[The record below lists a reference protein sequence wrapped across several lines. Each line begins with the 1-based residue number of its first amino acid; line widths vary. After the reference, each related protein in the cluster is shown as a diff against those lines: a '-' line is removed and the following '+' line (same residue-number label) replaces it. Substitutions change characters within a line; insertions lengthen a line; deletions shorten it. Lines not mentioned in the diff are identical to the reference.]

1 MTISIKWADAT
12 LKKYEREIVQL
23 AAQFPKVI
31 PQEINKVG
39 NRVRTQVV
47 RTLTK
52 QTGLPKKTIQKAVG
66 TEGAK
71 PGKLFFTM
79 KSKGGDIRLRF
90 FSPRETRKGVV
101 ARPWG
106 KHTLYP
112 GTFMRGGKFPKRVD
126 VAQLTPDVWRRLNKS
141 GTHITQQRSG
151 VRIPVEM
158 ISGATA
164 EAFDKMAGPLL
175 EARVMKVIA
184 KLLK

>member
-12 LKKYEREIVQL
+12 LEKYQKEIVQL

-39 NRVRTQVV
+39 DRVRTQVV

-52 QTGLPKKTIQKAVG
+52 QTGLPKKTIQKAVV
-66 TEGAK
+66 TYGAS
-71 PGKLFFTM
+71 PGKYLYTL
-79 KSKGGDIRLRF
+79 KSEGGDIRLRF
-90 FSPRETRKGVV
+90 FKPRETRKGVV
-101 ARPWG
+101 AKPWG
-106 KHTLYP
+106 RPTTYP
-112 GTFMRGGKFPKRVD
+112 GAFMKGGKFPKRVES
-126 VAQLTPDVWRRLNKS
+126 AYLTPDVWRRLNKS
-141 GTHITQQRSG
+141 GTRITQQKSG

-158 ISGATA
+158 ITGATA

-175 EARVMKVIA
+175 EQRITKVIG

>member
-1 MTISIKWADAT
+1 MTITVKWADAT

-31 PQEINKVG
+31 PQELNKVG
-39 NRVRTQVV
+39 NKVRTQVV

-52 QTGLPKKTIQKAVG
+52 QTGLPKKTIQKAVV
-66 TEGAK
+66 TYGAT

-79 KSKGGDIRLRF
+79 KSAGGDIRLRF
-90 FSPRETRKGVV
+90 FKPRETRKGVV

-106 KHTLYP
+106 KTTLYP
-112 GTFMRGGKFPKRVD
+112 GTFMKGGKFPSRVD
-126 VAQLTPDVWRRLNKS
+126 VAQLSPDVWRRLNKS
-141 GTHITQQRSG
+141 GSRITQQRSG

-158 ISGATA
+158 VQGATA
-164 EAFDKMAGPLL
+164 EAFDKMAAPLL
-175 EARVMKVIA
+175 EQRVMKVIA

>member
-1 MTISIKWADAT
+1 MTVNIRWANAT

-39 NRVRTQVV
+39 DRVRTQVV

-52 QTGLPKKTIQKAVG
+52 QTGLPKKTIQKAVV
-66 TEGAK
+66 TYGAT

-79 KSKGGDIRLRF
+79 KSEGGDIRLRF
-90 FSPRETRKGVV
+90 FKPRETRKGVV
-101 ARPWG
+101 AKPWG
-106 KHTLYP
+106 KHTLFA
-112 GTFMRGGKFPKRVD
+112 GTFMKGGKFPKRVES
-126 VAQLTPDVWRRLNKS
+126 AYLSPDVWRRLNSS
-141 GTHITQQRSG
+141 GTKITQQRSG

-158 ISGATA
+158 ITGATA
-164 EAFDKMAGPLL
+164 DAFDKMAAPLL
-175 EARVMKVIA
+175 EQRVMKVIQ

>member
-1 MTISIKWADAT
+1 MTITIKWADAN
-12 LKKYEREIVQL
+12 L
-23 AAQFPKVI
+23 AKFGKAIHRLNTEFPKVL

-66 TEGAK
+66 TEGAT

-79 KSKGGDIRLRF
+79 KSAGGDIRLRF
-90 FSPRETRKGVV
+90 FKPRETRKGVV
-101 ARPWG
+101 AKPWG
-106 KHTLYP
+106 KHTLFA
-112 GTFMRGGKFPKRVD
+112 GTFMKGGKFPKRVD

-141 GTHITQQRSG
+141 GSRITQQRSG

-158 ISGATA
+158 ITGATA

-175 EARVMKVIA
+175 EQRVMKVIA